1 MTFKLTGWKAVL
13 AIVAVV
19 AFAAF
24 RYNMQSAALQAE
36 GVDEVK
42 RWLALEATRIALPDL
57 QQAAAGSGNGE
68 YLTQMASDL
77 DQDSFDV
84 VSVTRHGMGER
95 IVARV
100 EYRHL
105 NRSPAD
111 ATAVRYL
118 RMSYSLATGWRIQTE
133 TTQLRYYLAAF

>member
-13 AIVAVV
+13 TIVAVV
-19 AFAAF
+19 AFAAI

-36 GVDEVK
+36 GIDEV
-42 RWLALEATRIALPDL
+42 RHWLALEAVRVALPGL
-57 QQAAAGSGNGE
+57 EQAAAGTASE
-68 YLTQMASDL
+68 AYLAQVASDL
-77 DQDSFDV
+77 DEDSFDV
-84 VSVTRHGMGER
+84 ISVVRHGMGER

-111 ATAVRYL
+111 ATEVRYL
-118 RMSYSLATGWRIQTE
+118 RMSYSLATGWRIQSE
-133 TTQLRYYLAAF
+133 TTKLNYYLAAF